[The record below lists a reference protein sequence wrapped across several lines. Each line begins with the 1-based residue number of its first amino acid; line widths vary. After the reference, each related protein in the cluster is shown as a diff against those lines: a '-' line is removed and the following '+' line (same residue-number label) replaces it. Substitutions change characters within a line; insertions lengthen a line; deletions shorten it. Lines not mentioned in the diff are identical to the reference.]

1 MKRDGRKL
9 DHKTLEEIR
18 RMAVERVW
26 EGEDPS
32 EVIASYGFCRTTI
45 YKWLRAA
52 KGKGRGLDAL
62 RSREGAGRPAKLTK
76 SQQRRVFRWINGKD
90 PRQYG
95 FDFGLWTR
103 KVVAGL
109 ISDKFA
115 IELSLASVGKL
126 LADVGLTPQKPLM
139 RAYERDPEAIEAW
152 KRETYPSITAAAKRE
167 SAEIYFWDE
176 SGFRADVVQGTT
188 WGVKG
193 ETPVVE
199 VPGKRQ
205 TISAASAVNSK
216 GGFWFA
222 TYQGGMSAELFVAM
236 LKLIMRGRRK
246 PLYLILDSLPAHKAK
261 VVRDYEK
268 ATNGKLKLFFL
279 PGYAPELNPDELVWS
294 YVKRTGTAKRPLA
307 SNESLQDRI
316 EADLIN
322 LQNNPGL
329 IRSFFKAPDVAYIT
343 DSCVS
348 LPLKGER
355 WPIRQR
361 SLVCVFCALLWG
373 SGASLLGVGVMC
385 LLASFLWSAGS
396 TPPPPQGPYIQEL

>member
-1 MKRDGRKL
+1 MRRDGRKL
-9 DHKTLEEIR
+9 DHKTLQEIR

-45 YKWLRAA
+45 YKWLRAV

-62 RSREGAGRPAKLTK
+62 RSRKGTGRPPKLTK
-76 SQQRRVFRWINGKD
+76 SQQRQVFRWINGKD

-103 KVVAGL
+103 RVVSGL
-109 ISDKFA
+109 VADRFG
-115 IELSLASVGKL
+115 IELSLASVGKV
-126 LADVGLTPQKPLM
+126 LASVGLTPQKPLT

-152 KRETYPSITAAAKRE
+152 KRETYPSIAAAAKR
-167 SAEIYFWDE
+167 SGAEIYFWDE
-176 SGFRADVVQGTT
+176 SGFRADAVQGTT

-205 TISAASAVNSK
+205 SISAASAVNSK

-261 VVRDYEK
+261 MVRDYVE
-268 ATNGKLKLFFL
+268 ATDGKLKFFFL

-307 SNESLQDRI
+307 SNEALQDRI

-329 IRSFFKAPDVAYIT
+329 IRSFFRAPDVAYIT
-343 DSCVS
+343 VS
-348 LPLKGER
+348 
-355 WPIRQR
+355 
-361 SLVCVFCALLWG
+361 
-373 SGASLLGVGVMC
+373 
-385 LLASFLWSAGS
+385 
-396 TPPPPQGPYIQEL
+396 